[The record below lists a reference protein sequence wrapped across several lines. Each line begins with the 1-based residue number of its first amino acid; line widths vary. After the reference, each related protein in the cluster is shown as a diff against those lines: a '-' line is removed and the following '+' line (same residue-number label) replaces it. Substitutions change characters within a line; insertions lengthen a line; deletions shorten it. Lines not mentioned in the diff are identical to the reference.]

1 MKEEADLAR
10 EKSSLKNMA
19 GTTHRASA
27 RPSPGVKELS
37 SSVLLSFNRLLLAAS
52 YFIRRELQD

>member
-1 MKEEADLAR
+1 MTANLAR

-37 SSVLLSFNRLLLAAS
+37 SSALLSFSRLLLAAP
-52 YFIRRELQD
+52 YFAKRELQDWR